1 MGDSMSQS
9 TSDQK
14 SQLDSQNALQQQQQ
28 ASQDALLKQNNTALS
43 PYLTGNQGFTPEQM
57 AALNSQALDQNA
69 LRYNQATQ
77 QTNQQLAARGE
88 GLGNTPGSGVAAT
101 GYGNLQAA
109 KAGDLADA
117 LRTVTLN
124 NAQQGLANKFNAAS
138 VLSGNAQTYAGNV
151 GTYGGGASNA
161 LNALTGAQANG
172 FQAQFGKALGAGLG
186 AGTAG
191 LATTAAGGFAG
202 GALGGTG
209 AMSGAGSALT

>member
-1 MGDSMSQS
+1 MSQS
-9 TSDQK
+9 TT
-14 SQLDSQNALQQQQQ
+14 SQTAQLNSQNQLQQQQQ
-28 ASQDALLKQNNTALS
+28 ASQNQLLQQNNTALS
-43 PYLTGNQGFTPEQM
+43 PYLTGNQGFTPQQM

-69 LRYNQATQ
+69 LQYNGATQ
-77 QTNQQLAARGE
+77 AANAQLAARGE

-151 GTYGGGASNA
+151 GTYGTGANTS
-161 LNALTGAQANG
+161 LGALTQAQGNTW
-172 FQAQFGKALGAGLG
+172 QSQFGKAFGS
-186 AGTAG
+186 
-191 LATTAAGGFAG
+191 
-202 GALGGTG
+202 ALGG
-209 AMSGAGSALT
+209 AGAGFIGGAANSAVGGLGTAVSKIGSGNFGW